1 MVSKGL
7 ITLEDIEHA
16 KSNND
21 TTVLSIGLPAYC
33 LLQTIIRS
41 AKADSAGLL
50 LSKFHFSFLVTLRI
64 SKCSKLFGFS
74 LI

>member
-16 KSNND
+16 KSSNGD
-21 TTVLSIGLPAYC
+21 IRVISIGIPAYC
-33 LLQTIIRS
+33 ILQTILRS

-50 LSKFHFSFLVTLRI
+50 LSKSH
-64 SKCSKLFGFS
+64 CS
-74 LI
+74 IW